1 MKAERDIQNEV
12 LLECGH
18 DGTTLFRQNVG
29 QGWTGEATKVT
40 RHYRAVNLQP
50 GDVVIRNARPLIA
63 GLCVGSS
70 DIVGWRSVEITAAMV
85 GQRVAV
91 FTALEVKA
99 AKRRAKEAQARF
111 LGNVREAGGIAAI
124 VRSKEDAARALR
136 GVD

>member
-1 MKAERDIQNEV
+1 MKAERDVQNEV

-29 QGWTGEATKVT
+29 QGWTGEATRIT
-40 RHYRAVNLQP
+40 RRQTVALQP
-50 GDVVIRNARPLIA
+50 GDVVVRNARPLLA

-70 DIVGWRSVEITAAMV
+70 DIIGFRSIEITAAMV

-99 AKRRAKEAQARF
+99 AKGRATEAQARF
-111 LGNVREAGGIAAI
+111 LTNVREAGGIAAL
-124 VRSKEDAARALR
+124 VRSAEDAARALH

>member
-29 QGWTGEATKVT
+29 QGWTGDATRIT
-40 RHYRAVNLQP
+40 RRQTVALQP
-50 GDVVIRNARPLIA
+50 GDVVVRNARPLLA

-70 DIVGWRSVEITAAMV
+70 DIIGWRTVEITADMI

-91 FTALEVKA
+91 FAALEVKA
-99 AKRRAKEAQARF
+99 AKGRATEAQARF
-111 LGNVREAGGIAAI
+111 LTNVREAGGIAAL
-124 VRSKEDAARALR
+124 VRSVEDAARALH
-136 GVD
+136 GLD

>member
-29 QGWTGEATKVT
+29 QGWTGDTQRMTRYTTVT
-40 RHYRAVNLQP
+40 VSP

-70 DIVGWRSVEITAAMV
+70 DIIGFRSVEITAEMV
-85 GQRVAV
+85 GQRIAV
-91 FTALEVKA
+91 FVALEVKA
-99 AKRRAKEAQARF
+99 AKGRATEAQARF

-124 VRSKEDAARALR
+124 VRSKEDAARALH